1 MKHTAPLSR
10 LLLLALTLT
19 LATGCSAFRASK
31 TSACESFA
39 AALESARLQ
48 LDQKGSATPQCQMLS
63 KEPFLATLTSLFAEE
78 ETPQE
83 YVMGEIAFKGIGLI
97 PSNYAYARCIK
108 SAYISQASAGY
119 SAKLKS
125 VLIPSW
131 YEIPFPIL
139 LHEATHFLQDEKVNT
154 SSIQGYSGLFHD
166 SALALGATF
175 EGDAMMQEEQYIR
188 AMNIDPD
195 SVLLSDTGRLT
206 PVEPACELPE
216 SLKRL
221 FEFQYV
227 QGKMFWER
235 LQRFDPSLRRL
246 DVLNNPPRS
255 TREIIAPKEY
265 LARTRNKLANTSG
278 ASCKV
283 AAPPTAL
290 FRRSLGEFIFR
301 ITLEQTVSPR
311 KSFEA
316 ARGLEDDCLT
326 ILPLTRGQKL
336 EWILTFKGQKD
347 RDEAL
352 AALQQR
358 FKNIDIKIE
367 VSGSSRITLFRVLR

>member
-1 MKHTAPLSR
+1 MKHSAPPFHLIF
-10 LLLLALTLT
+10 LNLTLI
-19 LATGCSAFRASK
+19 LLTGCSAFRAAD
-31 TSACESFA
+31 TSPCSSFSL
-39 AALESARLQ
+39 ALKAARLQ
-48 LDQKGSATPQCQMLS
+48 VDQPGSASPQCQLLS
-63 KEPFLATLTSLFAEE
+63 QEPFLATLTSLFAEE
-78 ETPQE
+78 ESPQD
-83 YVMGEIAFKGIGLI
+83 YAMGEIALKGIGLI
-97 PSNYAYARCIK
+97 PSDYAYARCIK

-139 LHEATHFLQDEKVNT
+139 LHEATHFLQDEKLNT
-154 SSIQGYSGLFHD
+154 TKIEGYSGLFHD

-175 EGDAMMQEEQYIR
+175 EGDAMVQEEQYIR

-195 SVLLSDTGRLT
+195 SVLLSESGRIAPL
-206 PVEPACELPE
+206 EPACELPE
-216 SLKRL
+216 SLKRI

-235 LQRFDPSLRRL
+235 LQRFDPSLRRS

-265 LARTRNKLANTSG
+265 LARTRSKLADQGGT
-278 ASCKV
+278 SCKV
-283 AAPPTAL
+283 TTAPTAL
-290 FRRSLGEFIFR
+290 YRRTLGEFMLR
-301 ITLEQTVSPR
+301 MTLEQKLSPR

-326 ILPLTRGQKL
+326 ILPAAQGEKL
-336 EWILTFKGQKD
+336 VWSLHFKGPKD

-352 AALQQR
+352 AAIQQR
-358 FKNIDIKIE
+358 FSDNNMRIK
-367 VSGSSRITLFRVLR
+367 VSGSTQITLSRALH